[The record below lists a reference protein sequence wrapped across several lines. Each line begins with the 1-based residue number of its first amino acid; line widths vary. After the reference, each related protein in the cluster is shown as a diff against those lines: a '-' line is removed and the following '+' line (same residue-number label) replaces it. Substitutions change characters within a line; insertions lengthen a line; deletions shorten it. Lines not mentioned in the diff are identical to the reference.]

1 MPRFRRPVRFLIA
14 ALLGFMTC
22 SSVLAYSQSDGRP
35 AHQWITQQ
43 GWRLLQSQF
52 GTSEIDG
59 FLGEVKEYN
68 QAAEQQLANKTRV
81 IQGVYDEDQGGQNPF
96 GSSEPTLRHFWDK
109 YAADYHRDLMMDIPI
124 SMQRRTEPSSI
135 SPAATVSRASTKAP
149 RAGSAS

>member
-1 MPRFRRPVRFLIA
+1 MPRFRHPVRFLIA
-14 ALLGFMTC
+14 TLSGFMLC

-43 GWRLLQSQF
+43 GWRLFQSQF
-52 GTSEIDG
+52 GASEIDG

-96 GSSEPTLRHFWDK
+96 GSSEP
-109 YAADYHRDLMMDIPI
+109 MPI
-124 SMQRRTEPSSI
+124 GRCCSLLTR
-135 SPAATVSRASTKAP
+135 AKATIASNKGAI
-149 RAGSAS
+149 